1 MKWNKINTVK
11 QVSEDG
17 KYMTRKLF
25 EQCFVVIKTDDDNF
39 DSPIFHTIKEAKKFA
54 EDFAAKENA

>member
-11 QVSEDG
+11 QISDDG

-25 EQCFVVIKTDDDNF
+25 DQCFVVIKMDDDTF
-39 DSPIFHTIKEAKKFA
+39 DSPVFHTIKEAKKFA
-54 EDFAAKENA
+54 EEFAAQQNG